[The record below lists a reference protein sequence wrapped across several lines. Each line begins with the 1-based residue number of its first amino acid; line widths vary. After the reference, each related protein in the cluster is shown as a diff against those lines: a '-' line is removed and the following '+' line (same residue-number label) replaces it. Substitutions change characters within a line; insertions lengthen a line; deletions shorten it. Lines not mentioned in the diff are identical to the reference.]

1 LTEKSRPFR
10 EPHDLND
17 YVSGVDDKR
26 STLVDAVRAH
36 VQAGDVLHP
45 VVGHARWTA
54 ATREVV
60 RQWWGRD
67 PQFTLVMLSLSS
79 LGALFFRGGLVNKVI
94 TGYSGDTFPNFT
106 PNPIFAGAY
115 ERGEVEVEHWS
126 FLAFAQRLEAGA
138 RGLPAIVTR
147 SIEGSSMEANAGY
160 ARVESPFG
168 EIGLLSPLQPDV
180 ALLHAPI
187 ADRAGNVALHPP
199 ILEGVW
205 GALGARRGA
214 IVTVERIVDDLRPWS
229 HLVRIPAHRVLAV
242 VECPMGAHPGG
253 CYAGSLPVSGY
264 GEDYDFWVEARA
276 ATRSDEYDT
285 WIRHWVLDVES
296 QEEWLEKLGSERI
309 KALHAK
315 AAPGSWRTDAT
326 EFPPDLEAPV
336 NAWERAAVWG
346 ARYLADRVVALDG
359 DAVLAGAGVANLSAW
374 LGVQVARAAGSN
386 VQLTAEIGLWG
397 YEATPADPFV
407 LNHRNFPT
415 ATMLGDAQ
423 MVLGALV
430 GGAGTTTI
438 GCLGGAQIDRFGNVN
453 STRIEP
459 RPFLVGSG
467 GGNDVASTATE
478 NVVVATLTPQRTPPD
493 CSYITSPGRAV
504 RALVTDLGLLEKQ
517 GELATSELVLT
528 AVPAADTPIA
538 DRIAAARAACGWDLD
553 VAPDVGELPA
563 PTADEVG
570 ALRRWD
576 PRGWFLRAR

>member
-1 LTEKSRPFR
+1 VHDNAFR
-10 EPHDLND
+10 
-17 YVSGVDDKR
+17 GDDKR
-26 STLVDAVRAH
+26 ASLGEAVAAH
-36 VQAGDVLHP
+36 VRAGDVLHP
-45 VVGHARWTA
+45 VVGHTRWSA
-54 ATREVV
+54 ATREIV

-79 LGALFFRGGLVNKVI
+79 LGALFFRGGLVRNVI

-106 PNPIFAGAY
+106 PNPVFAGAY
-115 ERGEVEVEHWS
+115 ERGEVNVEHWS
-126 FLAFAQRLEAGA
+126 FLAFSQRLEAGA

-147 SIEGSSMEANAGY
+147 SISGSSMEANDAF
-160 ARVESPFG
+160 ARVETPFG
-168 EIGLLSPLQPDV
+168 EVGLLAPLRADV
-180 ALLHAPI
+180 ALVHAPI
-187 ADRAGNVALHPP
+187 ADRFGNVAFHPP
-199 ILEGVW
+199 LLEGVW
-205 GALGARRGA
+205 GALGAHRGA
-214 IVTVERIVDDLRPWS
+214 IVTVERVVDDIRPWS

-253 CYAGSLPVSGY
+253 LYAGALPVDGY
-264 GEDYDFWVEARA
+264 GEDYEFWVDARA
-276 ATRSDEYDT
+276 ATRDDDYDA
-285 WIRHWVLDVES
+285 WIRTWVLDVES
-296 QEEWLEKLGSERI
+296 QEQWVAQLGAERVA
-309 KALHAK
+309 ALRAK
-315 AAPGSWRTDAT
+315 ASPDSWRADEAT
-326 EFPPDLEAPV
+326 YVPDLEAPV

-346 ARYLADRVVALDG
+346 ARYLADRVLATDA

-374 LGVQVARAAGSN
+374 LGVELARARGSR

-397 YEATPADPFV
+397 YDATPADPFV

-415 ATMLGDAQ
+415 ATMLTDAGT
-423 MVLGALV
+423 VLGALV

-478 NVVVATLTPQRTPPD
+478 NVVVATLTPQRTPAD

-517 GELATSELVLT
+517 GDLATSELVLT
-528 AVPAADTPIA
+528 AVPSGDSPIA
-538 DRIAAARAACGWDLD
+538 DRIAAAQAACGWELAVASD
-553 VAPDVGELPA
+553 VSELKVA
-563 PTADEVG
+563 NRAEVD